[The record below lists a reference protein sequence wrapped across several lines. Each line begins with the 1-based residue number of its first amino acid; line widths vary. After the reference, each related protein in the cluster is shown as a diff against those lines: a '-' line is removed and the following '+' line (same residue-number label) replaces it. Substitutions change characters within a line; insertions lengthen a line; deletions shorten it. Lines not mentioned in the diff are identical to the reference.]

1 MTNVLDLPPVRAPRP
16 AQRTPM
22 VRPQNVV
29 GPSAEEVVTGNS
41 NPDFGLF
48 DGVAKGVK

>member
-1 MTNVLDLPPVRAPRP
+1 MTNAVNLCPARAQRP

-29 GPSAEEVVTGNS
+29 GPSAEAVVTGNS

>member
-1 MTNVLDLPPVRAPRP
+1 MTGALDLSLARAPRP
-16 AQRTPM
+16 GQRTPM
-22 VRPQNVV
+22 VRPQKVV
-29 GPSAEEVVTGNS
+29 GPSAEVVVTGNS

>member
-1 MTNVLDLPPVRAPRP
+1 MTNVLDLCPDRAPRP

-29 GPSAEEVVTGNS
+29 GPSAEAVVTGNS
-41 NPDFGLF
+41 NRLLGLF
-48 DGVAKGVK
+48 TDLPKGVK